1 MGGTR
6 AVIASLGASISIVAC
21 AALGL
26 FAVSVLFA
34 YPGIAGSLNGSGSSP
49 TLIVASRGSDA
60 ATQPAGKPA
69 AVKPLRVSA
78 PVVRPSKS
86 QTETVRRTSGTVV
99 DRASQSAPTRQP
111 TVTADV
117 TDAPALSPPSAASGP
132 TVSVPAVT
140 KKAGQGVRQLGDT
153 LAGTVQSTG
162 DAAGSL
168 AKPLGPPVSKAV
180 QDVLNVAV
188 KAINDLL
195 KRTTGGLAGTL
206 DAASR

>member
-49 TLIVASRGSDA
+49 TLVVATRIPA
-60 ATQPAGKPA
+60 PATKAGAKA

-78 PVVRPSKS
+78 PVLRTPSKP
-86 QTETVRRTSGTVV
+86 QTISVKRPASAIVDSPSGSGRTRRPATTS
-99 DRASQSAPTRQP
+99 S
-111 TVTADV
+111 TADV
-117 TDAPALSPPSAASGP
+117 A
-132 TVSVPAVT
+132 AVT
-140 KKAGQGVRQLGDT
+140 APPASSATVVAKPKVGDGVRELGDT
-153 LAGTVQSTG
+153 LTGTVQKTG
-162 DAAGSL
+162 EGVGAV

-180 QDVLNVAV
+180 QDVLNLAIT
-188 KAINDLL
+188 AINDLL
-195 KRTTGGLAGTL
+195 KKTTGGLAGAL
-206 DAASR
+206 DTTTR